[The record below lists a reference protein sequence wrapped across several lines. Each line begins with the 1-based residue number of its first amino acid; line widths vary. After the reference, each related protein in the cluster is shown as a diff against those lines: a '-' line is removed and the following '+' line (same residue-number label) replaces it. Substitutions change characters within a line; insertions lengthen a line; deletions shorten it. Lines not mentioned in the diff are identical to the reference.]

1 MQSFLQYRKYGLAVE
16 QQLRQDQEKAV
27 TWAEKAGQPSQP
39 AHVLTHAALA
49 AVQPPP
55 TSVPDS
61 ASEDGIDSEIL
72 GPGQADIMART
83 RTRFSARTALGHALN
98 GIHARDRKTHEGKG
112 SLVFVV
118 NWDGERDPLNPRNIS
133 IPTRIWLTLIVSAI
147 AFVMTAASS
156 IDTAILPQASAEF
169 GVSDVVESL
178 AATGMYS
185 RRINRGHVSAAS

>member
-1 MQSFLQYRKYGLAVE
+1 
-16 QQLRQDQEKAV
+16 
-27 TWAEKAGQPSQP
+27 
-39 AHVLTHAALA
+39 
-49 AVQPPP
+49 
-55 TSVPDS
+55 
-61 ASEDGIDSEIL
+61 
-72 GPGQADIMART
+72 MART